1 MSHNLLKANQP
12 IALVMI
18 LNLLL
23 TDPKVLAK
31 FTEKQRKRIR
41 KIVNNSK
48 KKYKDLIQ
56 TIAKKLKLAKQT
68 NVPIF
73 LASKFYTFF
82 NGSGKVRFTDDT
94 GAQSVKRPAPIAR
107 CS

>member
-1 MSHNLLKANQP
+1 M
-12 IALVMI
+12 
-18 LNLLL
+18 
-23 TDPKVLAK
+23 
-31 FTEKQRKRIR
+31 
-41 KIVNNSK
+41 
-48 KKYKDLIQ
+48 IQ

-94 GAQSVKRPAPIAR
+94 GAQNVKRPAPIAR